1 MVGREIT
8 YTLDVKETIASET
21 LRKREGMCTNKANL
35 QVVLSLSSWYHHPAA
50 QVSLPVRVARR
61 LASHFCAP

>member
-1 MVGREIT
+1 LFGTESAGKSRTLGREIA

-35 QVVLSLSSWYHHPAA
+35 QVVLFLFSRYQHRAA
-50 QVSLPVRVARR
+50 
-61 LASHFCAP
+61 